1 MNDYPNTDALHTLM
15 GKLWVERHTLELL
28 AYKLTCAKLIMAGD
42 IRRYVA
48 PALAGV
54 ERVVDRVRVAELDRS
69 IALAQVA
76 DEWGVPITTLTL
88 DYLAQNAPEPARTM
102 FEEHQQSFRHL
113 VAEIEDT
120 AIENRKLAT
129 SSLRGIQAA
138 LDDLMRSEAGATYG
152 ATGHRE
158 AGPAVTHISKIL

>member
-1 MNDYPNTDALHTLM
+1 MDQHPSTDALRTLL

-54 ERVVDRVRVAELDRS
+54 EHVVDKVRVAELDRS

-76 DEWGVPITTLTL
+76 DEWGVPISTLTL
-88 DYLAQNAPEPARTM
+88 AYLAQNAPEPARTM

-113 VAEIEDT
+113 VAEIEET
-120 AIENRKLAT
+120 ALENRKLAT

-158 AGPAVTHISKIL
+158 AGPVPSHISKSL

>member
-76 DEWGVPITTLTL
+76 EDWDIPVSTLTL
-88 DYLAQNAPEPARTM
+88 DYLAQHAPEPARMM
-102 FEEHQQSFRHL
+102 FEEHQQSFRQL

-120 AIENRKLAT
+120 AVENRRLAT
-129 SSLRGIQAA
+129 SSLRVIQAA
-138 LDDLMRSEAGATYG
+138 LDDLIRTEAGATYG
-152 ATGHRE
+152 ATGLRE
-158 AGPAVTHISKIL
+158 TGPVVSHISKIL

>member
-1 MNDYPNTDALHTLM
+1 MTQYPYTDALRTLL

-48 PALAGV
+48 PALVGV
-54 ERVVDRVRVAELDRS
+54 EHVVDKVRVAELDRS
-69 IALAQVA
+69 IALAEVA
-76 DEWGVPITTLTL
+76 DDWGVPMSTLTL

-102 FEEHQQSFRHL
+102 FEEHKHSFRQL

-120 AIENRKLAT
+120 AIENRRLAT

-152 ATGHRE
+152 ASGLRQ
-158 AGPAVTHISKIL
+158 AGPVATHISRIL

>member
-1 MNDYPNTDALHTLM
+1 MDQHPSTDALRTLL

-54 ERVVDRVRVAELDRS
+54 EHVVDKVRVAELDRS

-76 DEWGVPITTLTL
+76 DEWGVPISTLTL

-113 VAEIEDT
+113 VAEIEET

-158 AGPAVTHISKIL
+158 AGPVVSHISKIL

>member
-1 MNDYPNTDALHTLM
+1 MNQHPYTDALRTLL

-54 ERVVDRVRVAELDRS
+54 EHVVDKVRVAELDRS
-69 IALAQVA
+69 IVLAEVA
-76 DEWGVPITTLTL
+76 DDWGVPMSMLTL

-102 FEEHQQSFRHL
+102 FEEHQQSFRQL

-120 AIENRKLAT
+120 ALENRKLAT

-138 LDDLMRSEAGATYG
+138 LDDLMRSESGATYG
-152 ATGHRE
+152 ATGLRH
-158 AGPAVTHISKIL
+158 ASPVATHISRIL

>member
-1 MNDYPNTDALHTLM
+1 MNQYPNTDAVRNLLSKLRVEGHTL
-15 GKLWVERHTLELL
+15 GLW
-28 AYKLTCAKLIMAGD
+28 AFKPPCAKLIMAGD

-54 ERVVDRVRVAELDRS
+54 EHVVDKVRVAELDRS
-69 IALAQVA
+69 IALGQVA
-76 DEWGVPITTLTL
+76 DDWGVPMSMLTL

-102 FEEHQQSFRHL
+102 FEEHQQSFRQL

-120 AIENRKLAT
+120 ALENRKLAT

-158 AGPAVTHISKIL
+158 AGPVPSDISKSL

>member
-1 MNDYPNTDALHTLM
+1 MNEYPYTDALRTLL
-15 GKLWVERHTLELL
+15 GKLWAERHTLELL
-28 AYKLTCAKLIMAGD
+28 AYRLTCAKLIMAGD

-54 ERVVDRVRVAELDRS
+54 EHVVEKVRVAELDRS

-76 DEWGVPITTLTL
+76 DDWGVPMSMLTL

-102 FEEHQQSFRHL
+102 FEEHKQSFRQL

-120 AIENRKLAT
+120 ALENRKLAT

-152 ATGHRE
+152 ATGHRQ
-158 AGPAVTHISKIL
+158 AGPVVSHISKIL

>member
-1 MNDYPNTDALHTLM
+1 MNQPPYTDAVRTLL

-54 ERVVDRVRVAELDRS
+54 EHVVDKVRVAELDRS
-69 IALAQVA
+69 IALSQVA
-76 DEWGVPITTLTL
+76 DEWGVPMSMLTL
-88 DYLAQNAPEPARTM
+88 DYLAQQAPEPARTM
-102 FEEHQQSFRHL
+102 FEEHQHSFRQL

-120 AIENRKLAT
+120 SIENRKLAT

-138 LDDLMRSEAGATYG
+138 LDDLMRTESVVTYG
-152 ATGHRE
+152 
-158 AGPAVTHISKIL
+158 S

>member
-1 MNDYPNTDALHTLM
+1 MNEYPYTDALRTLM
-15 GKLWVERHTLELL
+15 GKLWMERHALELL

-54 ERVVDRVRVAELDRS
+54 EHAVDKVRVAELDRS

-76 DEWGVPITTLTL
+76 EDWDVPTSTLTL
-88 DYLAQNAPEPARTM
+88 DYLAQHAPEPARTM
-102 FEEHQQSFRHL
+102 FEEHQQSFRQL

-120 AIENRKLAT
+120 ALENRKLAT

-152 ATGHRE
+152 ATGLRE
-158 AGPAVTHISKIL
+158 AAPMVTHISR

>member
-1 MNDYPNTDALHTLM
+1 MNQHPQTDALRTLL

-54 ERVVDRVRVAELDRS
+54 EHVVDKVRVAELDRS
-69 IALAQVA
+69 IALAEVA
-76 DEWGVPITTLTL
+76 DEWGVPMTTLTL

-120 AIENRKLAT
+120 ALENRRLAT

-158 AGPAVTHISKIL
+158 AGPVVSHISKIL

>member
-1 MNDYPNTDALHTLM
+1 MNQHPQTDALRTLL

-54 ERVVDRVRVAELDRS
+54 EHVVDKVRVAELDRS
-69 IALAQVA
+69 IALAEVA
-76 DEWGVPITTLTL
+76 DEWGVPMTTLTL

-158 AGPAVTHISKIL
+158 AGPVVSHISKIL

>member
-1 MNDYPNTDALHTLM
+1 MNQHPYTDALRTLL
-15 GKLWVERHTLELL
+15 GKLWMERHTLELL
-28 AYKLTCAKLIMAGD
+28 AFKLTCAKLIMAGD

-54 ERVVDRVRVAELDRS
+54 EQVVDKVRVAELDRS

-76 DEWGVPITTLTL
+76 GEWGVPITTLTL

-102 FEEHQQSFRHL
+102 FEEHHQSFRHL

>member
-1 MNDYPNTDALHTLM
+1 MTQYPYTDALRTLL

-28 AYKLTCAKLIMAGD
+28 AFKLTCAKLIMAGD

-54 ERVVDRVRVAELDRS
+54 EHVVDKVRVAELDRS

-76 DEWGVPITTLTL
+76 DDWGVPMSTLTL

-102 FEEHQQSFRHL
+102 FEEHQQSFRLL

-120 AIENRKLAT
+120 ALENRKLAT

-152 ATGHRE
+152 ATGLRE
-158 AGPAVTHISKIL
+158 AGPVSSHISKIL

>member
-1 MNDYPNTDALHTLM
+1 MNDHPYTDALRTLM

-54 ERVVDRVRVAELDRS
+54 ENAVDKVRVAELDRS

-76 DEWGVPITTLTL
+76 EDWDVPTSTLTL
-88 DYLAQNAPEPARTM
+88 DYLAQRAPEPARMM
-102 FEEHQQSFRHL
+102 FEEHQQSFRQL

-138 LDDLMRSEAGATYG
+138 LDDLMRSESGATYG
-152 ATGHRE
+152 ATGLRE
-158 AGPAVTHISKIL
+158 AAPVVTHISRIL

>member
-1 MNDYPNTDALHTLM
+1 MNQYPYTDALRTLL

-54 ERVVDRVRVAELDRS
+54 EHVVDKVRVAELDRS

-76 DEWGVPITTLTL
+76 DEWGVPISTLTL
-88 DYLAQNAPEPARTM
+88 AYLAQNAPEPARTM

-113 VAEIEDT
+113 VAEIEET
-120 AIENRKLAT
+120 ALENRKLAT

-138 LDDLMRSEAGATYG
+138 LDDLMRSESGATYG
-152 ATGHRE
+152 ATGLRH
-158 AGPAVTHISKIL
+158 ASPVATHISRIL